1 MIVVDFYRL
10 YCKFDKQKPL
20 NMSFSL
26 PKLEYS
32 YDALEPHIDARTMEI
47 HHSKHHQGYTNKLN
61 AAIEGSENESKD
73 ILEILEGLDM
83 SNMAL
88 RNNAGGYY
96 NHKLFWEVMNP
107 SHESVMSDG
116 LTSAINDAFGSYDNF
131 KNVFSKAAA
140 TRFGSGWAWLCVK
153 DGKLDI
159 CSTPNQDNPLMPNG
173 CGGIPILGLDVWEH
187 AYYLNYQNR
196 RPDYINAFFEV
207 INWGVVS
214 EKFNRAL

>member
-1 MIVVDFYRL
+1 
-10 YCKFDKQKPL
+10 
-20 NMSFSL
+20 MSFNL
-26 PKLEYS
+26 PQLEYS

-61 AAIEGSENESKD
+61 AAIEGSEHESED
-73 ILEILEGLDM
+73 ILDILEGLDM

-107 SHESVMSDG
+107 NHESVMSDG
-116 LTSAINDAFGSYDNF
+116 LKSAINDAFGSFDDF
-131 KNVFSKAAA
+131 KDTFSKAAA

-153 DGKLDI
+153 DGKLDV

-173 CGGIPILGLDVWEH
+173 CEGTPILGLSLIH
-187 AYYLNYQNR
+187 
-196 RPDYINAFFEV
+196 I
-207 INWGVVS
+207 
-214 EKFNRAL
+214 